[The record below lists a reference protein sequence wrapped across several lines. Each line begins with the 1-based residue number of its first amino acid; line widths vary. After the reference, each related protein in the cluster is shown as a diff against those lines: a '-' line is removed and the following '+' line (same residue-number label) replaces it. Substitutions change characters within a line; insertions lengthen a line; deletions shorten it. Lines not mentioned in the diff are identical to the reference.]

1 VSVSTFLERLRA
13 LPEQPL
19 AGAAAARELLAAR
32 GLGAATL
39 TEVED
44 LLKKLPTVREP
55 PSPIGP
61 TLEEQTVAENAM
73 WDWYLEWAQIARA
86 TLHDRRLLRQ
96 LGFLKRRGGAEVGEP
111 LDEVSGTAEEED
123 EVALAAAS

>member
-1 VSVSTFLERLRA
+1 
-13 LPEQPL
+13 
-19 AGAAAARELLAAR
+19 
-32 GLGAATL
+32 
-39 TEVED
+39 
-44 LLKKLPTVREP
+44 VREP

-61 TLEEQTVAENAM
+61 TPEEQTLAENAM

-96 LGFLKRRGGAEVGEP
+96 LGFLERRGGAEGGEP

-123 EVALAAAS
+123 EVALAATAGTGGCEPAMLVRWDGYCRRGAYAARAMVRR